1 MLKGKQLERLSFQN
15 QTREKTCSFFACK
28 GPVIQPYKSRHGSL
42 ISFDTFFGFHITL
55 SSENC
60 RPVLLAK
67 ISPISQIAQ
76 QKPQKISYAIYTHFI
91 AEQNGSQFFKKI
103 NLFAFF
109 FEGVAIR
116 RIPQILTFNDQG
128 NGDMIKSQ
136 KLR

>member
-1 MLKGKQLERLSFQN
+1 MLKGKQLERLPFQN
-15 QTREKTCSFFACK
+15 QTRENTCSFFACK

-42 ISFDTFFGFHITL
+42 ISFDVFFGFHITL
-55 SSENC
+55 SSENS

-76 QKPQKISYAIYTHFI
+76 QKPQNQPCHLHPFYCRTKWKPIFQENKSFR
-91 AEQNGSQFFKKI
+91 
-103 NLFAFF
+103 LF
-109 FEGVAIR
+109 FEGVAV

-128 NGDMIKSQ
+128 NENMIKSQ